1 MSQPSSF
8 KAVVAALAGNVL
20 ITVAKFVAFFLS
32 GSGAMLSE
40 AVHSVADTGNQAL
53 LFVGLRRAAREKD
66 PEFPYG
72 YGAERFVFGILS
84 AAGIFFVGS
93 GVTLYHGIHQLLHP
107 NLPEI
112 GWVTF
117 AVLLVSTAIELASIS
132 VAVHTVNKS
141 RGQAPFFRF
150 LVHGADPA
158 AVAIVFEDGAALL
171 GLLLAGVGIAL
182 SYWTGNGV
190 WDALGSTLI
199 GALLGFVAL
208 FLAEENRVLLLG
220 KAIPADHRERFRE
233 IVAGTPGVRDVHDV
247 KTRMLTPET
256 YKLKAEITLDEGY
269 LASRLDGVLP
279 PPGTLTAEDR
289 ARALAALADASAL
302 AVSDL
307 VDEVEKR
314 VKAAIPQA
322 EHIDLEVDHT
332 DEAVQRARV
341 SRSTARAAE
350 PVDVR

>member
-8 KAVVAALAGNVL
+8 KAVVAALAGNVV
-20 ITVAKFVAFFLS
+20 ITIAKFVAFFLS

-93 GVTLYHGIHQLLHP
+93 GVTVYHGIHSLLHP
-107 NLPEI
+107 QMPEI
-112 GWVTF
+112 GVVTF
-117 AVLLVSTAIELASIS
+117 AVLGVSTVIELVSIS
-132 VAVHTVNKS
+132 VAIGAINKT
-141 RGQAPFFRF
+141 RGDKPFLRYLFD
-150 LVHGADPA
+150 GADPA
-158 AVAIVFEDGAALL
+158 AMAIVFEDGAALL
-171 GLLLAGVGIAL
+171 GLVLAALGIAL
-182 SYWTGNGV
+182 SYWTGNGL

-199 GALLGFVAL
+199 GVLLGFVAL
-208 FLAEENRVLLLG
+208 FLAEENRELLLG
-220 KAIPADHRERFRE
+220 KAIPEKDREAFRD
-233 IVAGTPGVRDVHDV
+233 IVAKTPGVRHVHDI

-269 LASRLDGVLP
+269 IASRLDAVLP
-279 PPGTLTAEDR
+279 PAGTLTPE
-289 ARALAALADASAL
+289 ARTKALAALADASAV

-307 VDEVEKR
+307 IDEVEKR
-314 VKAAIPQA
+314 VKAAIPEA
-322 EHIDLEVDHT
+322 AHIDLEVDHT
-332 DEAVQRARV
+332 DEGIARGRG
-341 SRSTARAAE
+341 SQSAA
-350 PVDVR
+350 PAA